1 MKKIKVVAAVIRNGD
16 KFFIAKR
23 GYGEFKGLWEFPG
36 GKVEALES
44 DEEALKREIR
54 EELEIEVEICEMLC
68 KIEHDYENFSV
79 GLSVYMTKILQG
91 NIILKEHMDSRWI
104 AIDEIDEFEFLSG
117 NVKVIEE
124 LKSKFLVWY
133 EKFKI

>member
-1 MKKIKVVAAVIRNGD
+1 MKKIKVVAAVIRAEN

-23 GYGEFKGLWEFPG
+23 GYGEFKGFWEFPG

-54 EELEIEVEICEMLC
+54 EELEIEVEVCEMLC
-68 KIEHDYENFSV
+68 KIEHNYENFSV
-79 GLSVYMTKILQG
+79 DLSVYMARILKG
-91 NIILKEHMDSRWI
+91 NIILKEHMDSSWI
-104 AIDEIDEFEFLSG
+104 TIDEIDKFEFLAG

-124 LKSKFLVWY
+124 LKSKFIV
-133 EKFKI
+133 